1 MVIIGKGKLIATLF
15 FSFVLIVLTAVWAY
29 TIGMRSAL
37 KSDSELVLFFG
48 FIGAGLQLVV
58 LIVMLRYAKQ
68 KENDFLM
75 IAKAIQ
81 VNGVLSEARAQK
93 LGNLG
98 SVLQEALDEAY
109 RITEQ
114 KSLKIAGLHGLVD
127 ALLRMIDRPVLAVN
141 LTGEILDFSPK
152 AHSDT
157 GCKKGDMLSD
167 IAPTVSLKEAFQKTE
182 LTHSA
187 VQQGEHI
194 VCMPVFSAAGKL
206 SFFLVDLSQQP
217 IVTKMM
223 ENVKHLMQKAEP
235 EKKQQ
240 NPLFKLFRR
249 HTKE

>member
-1 MVIIGKGKLIATLF
+1 MVIIGKGKLIGALF
-15 FSFVLIVLTAVWAY
+15 FSFALILVTAVWAY
-29 TIGMRSAL
+29 IVGMHSAL

-48 FIGAGLQLVV
+48 FIGAGLQLAV
-58 LIVMLRYAKQ
+58 LIIMLIYAKR

-81 VNGVLSEARAQK
+81 LNGVLSEARAQK

-98 SVLQEALDEAY
+98 SVLQEALNEAY

-114 KSLKIAGLHGLVD
+114 KSLKIAGLYGLVSAVLQMVD
-127 ALLRMIDRPVLAVN
+127 HPVLAVS

-157 GCKKGDMLSD
+157 GCKKGDLLSD

-182 LTHSA
+182 LSRGA
-187 VQQGEHI
+187 IQQGEHI
-194 VCMPVFSAAGKL
+194 VCVPVFSAAGNL

-223 ENVKHLMQKAEP
+223 ENVKHLMQKTEP
-235 EKKQQ
+235 EKNRR
-240 NPLFKLFRR
+240 NPLFKLFR
-249 HTKE
+249 K